1 MPCFRYRRLPVACAS
16 KSPRRCSASG
26 AGNAYLYLTTFG
38 RREQEAKIN
47 KKRTR
52 FLWRNGDGNG
62 KDDGTD
68 RKHFRAGHTG
78 SAENHPA
85 IPAEHHKI
93 SAGTGNRSGGE
104 VKDRILSRR
113 YSQRL
118 QLLRLWYALQNAHEL
133 RCSFAGGIC
142 CRQELP
148 IRHVNFD

>member
-93 SAGTGNRSGGE
+93 SAGTGNRSG
-104 VKDRILSRR
+104 RT
-113 YSQRL
+113 
-118 QLLRLWYALQNAHEL
+118 LWVTMLAWLISGVNGSISGFEN
-133 RCSFAGGIC
+133 STIII
-142 CRQELP
+142 
-148 IRHVNFD
+148 IRKIGAR